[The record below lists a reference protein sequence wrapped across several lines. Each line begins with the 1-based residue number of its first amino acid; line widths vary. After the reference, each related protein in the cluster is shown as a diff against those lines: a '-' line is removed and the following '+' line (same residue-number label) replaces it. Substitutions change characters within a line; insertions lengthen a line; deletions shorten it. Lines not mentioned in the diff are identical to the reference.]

1 LCWAGVGVFV
11 RFRRAQLI
19 VLPTSCSIGTAITGR
34 ALCTVAG
41 SSNRCS
47 VTSLANV
54 YNNHLNQR

>member
-41 SSNRCS
+41 LQI
-47 VTSLANV
+47 VA
-54 YNNHLNQR
+54 Q